1 MRTNSCSDE
10 ILFLLIK
17 HWLIIY
23 TNSCGSIVQKHPSCY
38 YLHKWESFL
47 CFKSAAFWVRLDG
60 KFPRMWINQKK
71 MSYVQLR
78 VELLM
83 CLSQR
88 KNWAWTQCE
97 TQHLPGLRHPN
108 KDKNSNLHVIRDA
121 PTELWNAPASG
132 GSLGPVTQLRTG
144 TSSTTSAS
152 GSSTDMMPIN
162 ETAKSTNETGIEILC
177 QTVLRRLH
185 LQADV
190 RWQRQVWT
198 GEEMDTWQTTVWS
211 NFIKRKK
218 KSVFKRWKRREKESH
233 RKPQRI
239 FLKQTLRD
247 IFGAN
252 FTVWWRTLVFLLRS
266 TVQWWRS
273 QCGVPFLLSSRVC
286 RPSCRPSACW
296 VPTLWAI
303 SVAVMSIWA
312 YLVEL
317 FPVQR

>member
-1 MRTNSCSDE
+1 M
-10 ILFLLIK
+10 
-17 HWLIIY
+17 
-23 TNSCGSIVQKHPSCY
+23 
-38 YLHKWESFL
+38 
-47 CFKSAAFWVRLDG
+47 
-60 KFPRMWINQKK
+60 
-71 MSYVQLR
+71 QLR

-83 CLSQR
+83 WLSQR

-121 PTELWNAPASG
+121 PTELWNASVSG
-132 GSLGPVTQLRTG
+132 GPLGPVTQLRTG

-218 KSVFKRWKRREKESH
+218 KICIQKMEEKREGIPQINLRGSFWN
-233 RKPQRI
+233 KPSETS
-239 FLKQTLRD
+239 LEQTLQFDEERWSSCWD
-247 IFGAN
+247 QQFSDEEVNVASPFFSAPECAGPPADP
-252 FTVWWRTLVFLLRS
+252 VHAGCPL
-266 TVQWWRS
+266 
-273 QCGVPFLLSSRVC
+273 CG
-286 RPSCRPSACW
+286 PS
-296 VPTLWAI
+296 L
-303 SVAVMSIWA
+303 
-312 YLVEL
+312 
-317 FPVQR
+317 

>member
-1 MRTNSCSDE
+1 
-10 ILFLLIK
+10 
-17 HWLIIY
+17 
-23 TNSCGSIVQKHPSCY
+23 
-38 YLHKWESFL
+38 
-47 CFKSAAFWVRLDG
+47 
-60 KFPRMWINQKK
+60 MWINQKK
-71 MSYVQLR
+71 MSFVQLR

-121 PTELWNAPASG
+121 PTELWNASVSG

-144 TSSTTSAS
+144 TSSSTSAS

-218 KSVFKRWKRREKESH
+218 KICIQKMEEKREGIPQKTSEDLSETN
-233 RKPQRI
+233 PQRHLWSKLYSLMKNAGLPAEI
-239 FLKQTLRD
+239 NSSVMKKSM
-247 IFGAN
+247 
-252 FTVWWRTLVFLLRS
+252 WR
-266 TVQWWRS
+266 
-273 QCGVPFLLSSRVC
+273 PLSSQLQSVQALLPTQCMLGAHFVGHLCSRDVNLGVLSGAL
-286 RPSCRPSACW
+286 SCPKIKTQSFLTWRKLQKLHTFYSGLQW
-296 VPTLWAI
+296 Q
-303 SVAVMSIWA
+303 S
-312 YLVEL
+312 
-317 FPVQR
+317 